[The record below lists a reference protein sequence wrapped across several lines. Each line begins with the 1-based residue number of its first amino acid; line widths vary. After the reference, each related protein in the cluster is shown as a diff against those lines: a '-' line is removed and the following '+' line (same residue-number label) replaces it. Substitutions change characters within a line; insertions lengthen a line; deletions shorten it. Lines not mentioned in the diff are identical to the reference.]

1 MPKSLRPP
9 LGMVRSFIRSWGAL
23 YDMLGFHEADDPE
36 SARSIIVTSIAQRNV
51 NLLLDSSNFY
61 VYILLNTYF
70 SSDYVRHELEVFQRL
85 GGVLPSSFLEGLSI
99 DVIQHTPR
107 PMFRPAA
114 LPVPRLAYEL
124 ADTSWEPPAI
134 QTTVALRTSDGPCAS
149 WAALEGSR
157 GYQSTYYEMHSD
169 NKLFRVKAVCRSC
182 PQTIWSKFGVGNTP
196 YDELANLGW
205 YNQHY
210 WRKTWCPDCCRCYYD
225 APQEPAH
232 EPDSARLAW

>member
-85 GGVLPSSFLEGLSI
+85 GGVLPSSFVEGFSI
-99 DVIQHTPR
+99 EVIQPIPR
-107 PMFRPAA
+107 PTFRPAT
-114 LPVPRLAYEL
+114 LPVPRPAYEL
-124 ADTSWEPPAI
+124 ADISWEPPAI
-134 QTTVALRTSDGPCAS
+134 QTTVSLRTSDEPSAS
-149 WAALEGSR
+149 WAAWEGSR

-169 NKLFRVKAVCRSC
+169 NKLFRVKAVCCSY
-182 PQTIWSKFGVGNTP
+182 PQKTWSKFGLGNTP

-210 WRKTWCPDCCRCYYD
+210 WRKTWCPDCCLCYYD

-232 EPDSARLAW
+232 